1 LDVSSGDVDG
11 AAVTAGPLA
20 AERSERLRL
29 DADEAHLR
37 DERSDSMV
45 CLEAAADAMV
55 QVQCSMVDGG
65 RDKR

>member
-1 LDVSSGDVDG
+1 
-11 AAVTAGPLA
+11 
-20 AERSERLRL
+20 
-29 DADEAHLR
+29 
-37 DERSDSMV
+37 MV